1 MIQKIL
7 YKDPKKPPPSNIL
20 FLIGL
25 IGYFFIRKRIQ
36 KLE

>member
-7 YKDPKKPPPSNIL
+7 HKDPRKPPSNII

-25 IGYFFIRKRIQ
+25 IGYFLIRKRIQ
-36 KLE
+36 KFE